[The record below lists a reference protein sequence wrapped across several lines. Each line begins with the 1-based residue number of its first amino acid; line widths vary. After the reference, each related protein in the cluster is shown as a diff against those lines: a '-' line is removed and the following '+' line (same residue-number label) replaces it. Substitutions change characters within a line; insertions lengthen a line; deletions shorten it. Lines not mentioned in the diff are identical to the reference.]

1 MNNHLTHAPNTP
13 NAQAKECNAKQP
25 DMLNIRPADLGSKAF
40 CEDYGIKY
48 AYLSGA
54 MYKGI
59 ASKELVIA
67 MGKAGLMGF
76 LGAGGMK
83 PAQLRDDIHAIQAS
97 LNHNQAFGVN
107 VLANTENPAVEM
119 QTVDLLLQQG
129 VQNIEAAA
137 FTQIT
142 PAIVKFRL
150 SGFSGFRRSDKANT
164 AAKNSH
170 TRIIAKLSRPE
181 IAELFMSPPP
191 ANIVASLLDSG
202 QITPEQASIAPHI
215 PVAQDICVE
224 SDSGGHTDA
233 GIATVLL
240 PSIMALRTRLMQQFD
255 YSQPIRIGA
264 AGGIGTPES
273 VLAMQMLGADFFVT
287 GSINQCTVEAGT
299 SDAAKDILQSIDVQ
313 DTAYA
318 PAGDMFE
325 IGAQVQVVRK
335 GLLFANRGNKLYE
348 LYQRCNSLDDIEP
361 KLQKQIQDKYFKC
374 SFDEVW
380 QETAEYLQRTRP
392 QALSAI
398 ANHPKKKL
406 AAVLK
411 WYFVHSTRLAL
422 SGSDMQRA
430 DYQIHCGPALGA
442 FNQWVK
448 GTPLEHWRNRHV
460 AHIADTLMH
469 GAADLLAQQLA
480 RFVGSEVS
488 SNCASTQTQPS
499 GSDHE

>member
-13 NAQAKECNAKQP
+13 NAQAKKRNDKQLN
-25 DMLNIRPADLGSKAF
+25 MLNIRPADLGSKAF
-40 CEDYGIKY
+40 CEDYGIEY

-83 PAQLRDDIHAIQAS
+83 PAQLRDNIQAIKAS
-97 LNHNQAFGVN
+97 LNHNQTFGVN

-150 SGFSGFRRSDKANT
+150 SGFSDVSHSGKANT
-164 AAKNSH
+164 AGKNSH

-240 PSIMALRTRLMQQFD
+240 PSIMALRTRLMQQFE

-361 KLQKQIQDKYFKC
+361 KLQKQIQDKYFKR

-422 SGSDMQRA
+422 SGSDSQRA

-460 AHIADTLMH
+460 AHIADTLMQ

-480 RFVGSEVS
+480 RFAGSKVS